1 MPLSLLS
8 SWPWSRKG
16 RLESGLEEKNMEET
30 GIPAFIAIIAAAVMV
45 IGVIVGMAVITWM
58 MLFASA

>member
-1 MPLSLLS
+1 
-8 SWPWSRKG
+8 
-16 RLESGLEEKNMEET
+16 MEET

-45 IGVIVGMAVITWM
+45 IGVMVGMAAVTWM